1 MRVPVPGALAV
12 VALALAAC
20 SPANQPQ
27 TVVAPDAGLTTLR
40 TFRVVESHTFLG
52 DIQPGETEPAFI
64 NSSTSRALGRQI
76 TAELERR
83 GYVATQAS
91 PDVLVEYGAAAKE
104 ALDPADWSYD
114 YLWRG
119 PEWRGWGPGP
129 NDATP
134 AEYANGAVVID
145 MIDARTGQLL
155 WRGHAA
161 VDPSGD
167 EGAATQRLDRTAVA
181 ILRQLPE
188 RAPATRQASRT
199 RAPALP
205 PAGARA

>member
-1 MRVPVPGALAV
+1 MRVPVPGALAI
-12 VALALAAC
+12 VALAFTAC
-20 SPANQPQ
+20 SPANRPQ
-27 TVVAPDAGLTTLR
+27 TVVAPDAGLTALQ

-52 DIQPGETEPAFI
+52 DIQPGETEPAFV
-64 NSSTSRALGRQI
+64 NSSTSRALGDQI
-76 TAELERR
+76 TTELERR
-83 GYVATQAS
+83 GYVENDMS
-91 PDVLVEYGAAAKE
+91 PDVLVEYGTAARE
-104 ALDPADWSYD
+104 DLDPTDWND
-114 YLWRG
+114 NYLWRG
-119 PEWRGWGPGP
+119 PEWRGWGPAR

-167 EGAATQRLDRTAVA
+167 EVAATKRLDQTAVA

-188 RAPATRQASRT
+188 RSMALGQAVST
-199 RAPALP
+199 SHH
-205 PAGARA
+205 GG